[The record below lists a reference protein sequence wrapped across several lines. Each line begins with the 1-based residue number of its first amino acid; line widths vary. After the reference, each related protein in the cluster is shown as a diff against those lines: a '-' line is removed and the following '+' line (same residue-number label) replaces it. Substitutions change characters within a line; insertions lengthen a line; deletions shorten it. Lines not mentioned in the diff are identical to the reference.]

1 MLCYAPTEIGCIVVD
16 ISAGFS
22 FEETI
27 AVFFRLEG
35 EILSENCSRGRAL
48 KLEMSCV
55 HSINETIATERTKPA
70 IHVIVN
76 YVSPHVP

>member
-27 AVFFRLEG
+27 AVFFSDWKEK
-35 EILSENCSRGRAL
+35 SSA
-48 KLEMSCV
+48 KTAAVAV
-55 HSINETIATERTKPA
+55 H
-70 IHVIVN
+70 
-76 YVSPHVP
+76 

>member
-27 AVFFRLEG
+27 AVFFQT
-35 EILSENCSRGRAL
+35 GRRNPQR
-48 KLEMSCV
+48 KLQPWPCIKARNVMR
-55 HSINETIATERTKPA
+55 AQYK
-70 IHVIVN
+70 
-76 YVSPHVP
+76 